1 MNKIEVK
8 YVMFD
13 TCSSIFL
20 SICIFLN
27 CIIVTTVII
36 VVKIGRWEFKFL
48 FVVSYLFLYLI
59 FKYED

>member
-1 MNKIEVK
+1 MNEIEVK

-13 TCSSIFL
+13 ICSSIFL
-20 SICIFLN
+20 SICIFFN

>member
-1 MNKIEVK
+1 MNEIEVK

-36 VVKIGRWEFKFL
+36 VVKIGR
-48 FVVSYLFLYLI
+48 
-59 FKYED
+59 